1 VNSPPL
7 RGIAPVGLRPLC
19 AMPRN
24 GNRWK
29 GLVGNPSIGTET
41 LFRPSRLPQR
51 AVAKQE
57 SKSPAYLRCP
67 LKTVTWLSALTRA
80 AASRSTR
87 TQPVVWVATT
97 IIPPTAGCSYHCQSD
112 RFGPVWQ

>member
-41 LFRPSRLPQR
+41 LFRPSRLPQ
-51 AVAKQE
+51 AI
-57 SKSPAYLRCP
+57 
-67 LKTVTWLSALTRA
+67 TVYVVFQDWHHLIQSIANA
-80 AASRSTR
+80 AIR
-87 TQPVVWVATT
+87 
-97 IIPPTAGCSYHCQSD
+97 PP
-112 RFGPVWQ
+112 